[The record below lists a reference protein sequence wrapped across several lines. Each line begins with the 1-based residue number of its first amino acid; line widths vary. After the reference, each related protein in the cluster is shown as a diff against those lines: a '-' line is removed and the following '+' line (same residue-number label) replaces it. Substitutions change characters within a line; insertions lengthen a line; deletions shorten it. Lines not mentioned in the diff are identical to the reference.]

1 MHDFFFVQKMLQWS
15 TKPHVIKLLPQWWQ
29 HLSELSLC
37 ELRENHIFFFHF
49 SVVCCGHNFHAHFSL
64 LNQLQVSLS
73 QNLCSWVS
81 QLEQGKEILTCLFEG
96 RLWIYGVN
104 NSINFNKLWF
114 KLSFVT
120 AGSKSLFFLSRL
132 F

>member
-1 MHDFFFVQKMLQWS
+1 MISSLFKKCCSEVQSLML
-15 TKPHVIKLLPQWWQ
+15 
-29 HLSELSLC
+29 LSYCHSDGNTWLNWACLNWEKI
-37 ELRENHIFFFHF
+37 IFFFHF
-49 SVVCCGHNFHAHFSL
+49 LVVCCGHNFHAHFSL